1 MRLSQSNGRA
11 HRAHG
16 KDRTRRTAAQRAGG
30 PSRSRTPYTARPS
43 RGDFRRGPTMSEPW
57 CKGNYAHG
65 NACGQCSRCK
75 ESLETI
81 ISESRRHKS
90 ERNALSVRALDLE
103 RRLTAALD
111 DCETLRSAVAQL
123 RKELDESRAKL
134 RVMDDEY
141 TKLAALRS
149 DLAAELFEVLRKYG
163 FVPYE

>member
-1 MRLSQSNGRA
+1 
-11 HRAHG
+11 
-16 KDRTRRTAAQRAGG
+16 
-30 PSRSRTPYTARPS
+30 
-43 RGDFRRGPTMSEPW
+43 MSESW

-111 DCETLRSAVAQL
+111 DCETLRSAAAQL
-123 RKELDESRAKL
+123 RKELDESRAAELESTKL
-134 RVMDDEY
+134 IASMRRQTEPGYRVTECE
-141 TKLAALRS
+141 LAALKDWLNKAR
-149 DLAAELFEVLRKYG
+149 
-163 FVPYE
+163 P

>member
-1 MRLSQSNGRA
+1 
-11 HRAHG
+11 
-16 KDRTRRTAAQRAGG
+16 
-30 PSRSRTPYTARPS
+30 
-43 RGDFRRGPTMSEPW
+43 MSEPW

>member
-1 MRLSQSNGRA
+1 
-11 HRAHG
+11 
-16 KDRTRRTAAQRAGG
+16 
-30 PSRSRTPYTARPS
+30 
-43 RGDFRRGPTMSEPW
+43 MSEPW
-57 CKGNYAHG
+57 CKGYYAYG

-103 RRLTAALD
+103 RRLTDALD
-111 DCETLRSAVAQL
+111 DCETLRSAAAQL

-134 RVMDDEY
+134 RAMEY

>member
-1 MRLSQSNGRA
+1 MSA
-11 HRAHG
+11 
-16 KDRTRRTAAQRAGG
+16 
-30 PSRSRTPYTARPS
+30 P
-43 RGDFRRGPTMSEPW
+43 GPTMSEPW

-111 DCETLRSAVAQL
+111 DCETLRSAAAQL